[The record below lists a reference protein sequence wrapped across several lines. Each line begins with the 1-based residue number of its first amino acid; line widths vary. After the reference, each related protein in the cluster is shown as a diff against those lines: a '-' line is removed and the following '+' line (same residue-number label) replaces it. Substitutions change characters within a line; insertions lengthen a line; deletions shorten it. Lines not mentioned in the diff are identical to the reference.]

1 MAIGSGQLW
10 GKGLNNAGVGSVKS
24 GNFVAEDQTDFIFAV
39 IGEELGFV
47 GSMVIISVLA
57 LLVFECLLTASR
69 AKDMGGRLVC
79 IGMAVLIGFQ
89 GFANIAVATGIF
101 PNTGL
106 PLPFISS
113 GISSVLS
120 IYAGM
125 GIVLNIELQRK
136 SSNN

>member
-1 MAIGSGQLW
+1 
-10 GKGLNNAGVGSVKS
+10 
-24 GNFVAEDQTDFIFAV
+24 
-39 IGEELGFV
+39 
-47 GSMVIISVLA
+47 
-57 LLVFECLLTASR
+57 VFECLLTASR
-69 AKDMGGRLVC
+69 AKEMGGRLVC

-125 GIVLNIELQRK
+125 GIVLNIGLQRK